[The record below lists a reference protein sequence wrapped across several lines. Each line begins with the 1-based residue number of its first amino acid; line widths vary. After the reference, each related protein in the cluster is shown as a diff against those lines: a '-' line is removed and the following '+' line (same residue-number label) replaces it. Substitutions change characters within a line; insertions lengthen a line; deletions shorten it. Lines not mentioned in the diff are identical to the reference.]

1 MRLAHNLIKE
11 SESIMLDINSSAYP
25 VLSGD
30 VAKNRDAD
38 TNARFVTLK
47 ASEAVKRAA
56 KCVEI
61 PSLNLDA
68 MKVAINSNGKVLAM
82 AVGLFEDYQ
91 SKMIQADIAKGKDTI
106 FATHISLDSMVLNY
120 ESDVSSGGRISK
132 DKIIAW
138 FDNALAISLIN
149 AFSNKLGIGSNPTE
163 QETKKLNKVIG
174 DYKANFALLAGRDVS
189 IDTDVKSK
197 LQQAIKLA
205 NAELPLTGKLID
217 IINDA
222 NNLEALI
229 GL

>member
-1 MRLAHNLIKE
+1 
-11 SESIMLDINSSAYP
+11 MLDINSSAYP
-25 VLSGD
+25 VLAGD

-47 ASEAVKRAA
+47 ASDAVKRVA

-106 FATHISLDSMVLNY
+106 FANHISLDSMVLNY

-138 FDNALAISLIN
+138 FDNALAISLTN

-163 QETKKLNKVIG
+163 PEVKKLAKVIG

-217 IINDA
+217 IINEA

>member
-1 MRLAHNLIKE
+1 MI
-11 SESIMLDINSSAYP
+11 DINSNAYP
-25 VLSGD
+25 VLAGAI
-30 VAKNRDAD
+30 AKNRDAD

-47 ASEAVKRAA
+47 ASDAVKREA

-106 FATHISLDSMVLNY
+106 FAGNISLDAMLLHY
-120 ESDVSSGGRISK
+120 ESDVSSGGSISK

-138 FDNALAISLIN
+138 FDSALAQSLTK
-149 AFSNKLGIGSNPTE
+149 AFSSKLGIGSAPTDPE
-163 QETKKLNKVIG
+163 SKKLAKVIG

-189 IDTDVKSK
+189 INADVKAK
-197 LQQAIKLA
+197 LQAAIKLA
-205 NAELPLTGKLID
+205 NAELPLTVKLGD
-217 IINDA
+217 IINEA
-222 NNLEALI
+222 SSLEALI
-229 GL
+229 GLE

>member
-1 MRLAHNLIKE
+1 MI
-11 SESIMLDINSSAYP
+11 DINSSAYP
-25 VLSGD
+25 VLAGD

-47 ASEAVKRAA
+47 ASEAVKRLA

-68 MKVAINSNGKVLAM
+68 MKVAINANGKVLAM

-106 FATHISLDSMVLNY
+106 FAGNISLDSMVLNY

-138 FDNALAISLIN
+138 FDSALAKSLTN
-149 AFSNKLGIGSNPTE
+149 AFVVKLGIGEVATDGEN
-163 QETKKLNKVIG
+163 KKLNKVIG

>member
-1 MRLAHNLIKE
+1 MTIL
-11 SESIMLDINSSAYP
+11 SVSAYP
-25 VLSGD
+25 VLAGA

-38 TNARFVTLK
+38 VNARFVTLK
-47 ASEAVKRAA
+47 ASEAVNRPA
-56 KCVEI
+56 KCVEV

-68 MKVAINSNGKVLAM
+68 MKVAINANGKVLAM
-82 AVGLFEDYQ
+82 AVGLIEDYQ
-91 SKMIQADIAKGKDTI
+91 SKMIQLDIAKGKETI
-106 FATHISLDSMVLNY
+106 YASNISLDAMILNF

-138 FDNALAISLIN
+138 FDSALSLSLTN
-149 AFSNKLGIGSNPTE
+149 AFSNKLGLGFNPTE
-163 QETKKLNKVIG
+163 QEVKKLNKVIG

-217 IINDA
+217 IINEA